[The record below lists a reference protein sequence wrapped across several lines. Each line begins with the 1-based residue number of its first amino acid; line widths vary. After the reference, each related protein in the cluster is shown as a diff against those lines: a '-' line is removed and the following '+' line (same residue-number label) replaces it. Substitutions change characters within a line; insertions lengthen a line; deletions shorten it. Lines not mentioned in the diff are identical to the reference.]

1 MSGRN
6 PERSL
11 GFLLHDVSRLL
22 RKRFDRRARTIGLTR
37 AQWSVLAHL
46 SRNEGINQA
55 ALADILEIE
64 PITLVHQL
72 DKLEAAG
79 WIERRLDAA
88 DRRVRLL
95 FITATGRKIL
105 EKMQEL
111 GAETRAEALA
121 GIPAAEHEALIDRLY
136 SRSKA
141 TLSER
146 ETASQT
152 GETKPTNRRGGG
164 CAARAGPP
172 ASGNQ
177 VQS

>member
-1 MSGRN
+1 MSLRN

-79 WIERRLDAA
+79 WIERRLDAS

-95 FITATGRKIL
+95 HITAGGRKIL
-105 EKMQEL
+105 DKMHEL
-111 GAETRAEALA
+111 GAETRAEALS
-121 GIPAAEHEALIDRLY
+121 GISAAEHDALIETLL
-136 SRSKA
+136 KVKGN
-141 TLSER
+141 LSER
-146 ETASQT
+146 ESASQT
-152 GETKPTNRRGGG
+152 GSGDMEQDARGRTRRPRR
-164 CAARAGPP
+164 AAR
-172 ASGNQ
+172 
-177 VQS
+177 

>member
-95 FITATGRKIL
+95 FITATGRKFL
-105 EKMQEL
+105 EKMHVL

-121 GIPAAEHEALIDRLY
+121 GDSSAEHERADRDLIKV
-136 SRSKA
+136 KA
-141 TLSER
+141 TCRSGKPPAR
-146 ETASQT
+146 PAKIETNESAR
-152 GETKPTNRRGGG
+152 GRMRRPRR
-164 CAARAGPP
+164 AAR
-172 ASGNQ
+172 
-177 VQS
+177 

>member
-1 MSGRN
+1 MAGRN

-22 RKRFDRRARTIGLTR
+22 RKRFDRRARAIGLRR

-72 DKLEAAG
+72 DRLEESG
-79 WIERRLDAA
+79 WIERRLDAS

-95 FITATGRKIL
+95 HITATGRKIL
-105 EKMQEL
+105 EKMHEL

-121 GIPAAEHEALIDRLY
+121 GVSAAEHEALIDSLQKI
-136 SRSKA
+136 KA
-141 TLSER
+141 NLSER
-146 ETASQT
+146 ETASQS
-152 GETKPTNRRGGG
+152 GESEIDETARGRTRRPRRT
-164 CAARAGPP
+164 AR
-172 ASGNQ
+172 
-177 VQS
+177 

>member
-105 EKMQEL
+105 EKMQVL

-121 GIPAAEHEALIDRLY
+121 GIPAAEHEALIETLL
-136 SRSKA
+136 KVKGN
-141 TLSER
+141 LSER
-146 ETASQT
+146 ETASQS
-152 GETKPTNRRGGG
+152 GEIETDESARGRMRRPRR
-164 CAARAGPP
+164 AAR
-172 ASGNQ
+172 
-177 VQS
+177 

>member
-1 MSGRN
+1 MTQESEAS
-6 PERSL
+6 P

-46 SRNEGINQA
+46 SRNEGINQS

-72 DKLEAAG
+72 DRLEAAG
-79 WIERRLDAA
+79 WIERRLDAN

-95 FITATGRKIL
+95 HLTALGRQIL
-105 EKMQEL
+105 GKMYAL
-111 GAETRAEALA
+111 GAETKAEAVNGLTA
-121 GIPAAEHEALIDRLY
+121 TEQDALIDTLIKI
-136 SRSKA
+136 KA
-141 TLSER
+141 NLSAR
-146 ETASQT
+146 EAASQAR
-152 GETKPTNRRGGG
+152 EIEEDVVSARPRARRQ
-164 CAARAGPP
+164 R
-172 ASGNQ
+172 SML

>member
-1 MSGRN
+1 MGGRN

-22 RKRFDRRARTIGLTR
+22 RKRFDRRARAIGLGR

-46 SRNEGINQA
+46 SRKEGINQA

-72 DKLEAAG
+72 DRLEDAG

-95 FITATGRKIL
+95 HITPGGRKIL
-105 EKMQEL
+105 EKMHDL
-111 GAETRAEALA
+111 GAEVRAEAL
-121 GIPAAEHEALIDRLY
+121 GGVSTAEHEALIDTLL
-136 SRSKA
+136 KIKGN
-141 TLSER
+141 LSER
-146 ETASQT
+146 ESACQSD
-152 GETKPTNRRGGG
+152 ETEGDESVRGRTRRRRR
-164 CAARAGPP
+164 AAR
-172 ASGNQ
+172 
-177 VQS
+177 

>member
-105 EKMQEL
+105 EKMQVL

-121 GIPAAEHEALIDRLY
+121 GIPAAEHEALIETLL
-136 SRSKA
+136 KVKGN
-141 TLSER
+141 LSER

-152 GETKPTNRRGGG
+152 GMDEADESARGRMRRPRR
-164 CAARAGPP
+164 AAR
-172 ASGNQ
+172 
-177 VQS
+177 

>member
-95 FITATGRKIL
+95 FITATGRKFL
-105 EKMQEL
+105 ERMHEL
-111 GAETRAEALA
+111 GAATRAEALV
-121 GIPAAEHEALIDRLY
+121 GVSAAEHDALIDSLIKI
-136 SRSKA
+136 KA
-141 TLSER
+141 NLSER

-152 GETKPTNRRGGG
+152 GEDETNESARGRMRRPRR
-164 CAARAGPP
+164 AAR
-172 ASGNQ
+172 
-177 VQS
+177 

>member
-105 EKMQEL
+105 EKMQVL

-121 GIPAAEHEALIDRLY
+121 GIPASEHEALIETLL
-136 SRSKA
+136 KVKGN
-141 TLSER
+141 LSER

-152 GETKPTNRRGGG
+152 GEVETDESARARMRRPRR
-164 CAARAGPP
+164 AAR
-172 ASGNQ
+172 
-177 VQS
+177 